1 MSDVSGSGVKLIS
14 VTIVTPI
21 SFEGV
26 VGFFWG
32 GGGVG
37 GGNVAGGGVS
47 FSRWGRYKTWMRDR
61 KPAKAWDRF
70 LEVKR

>member
-26 VGFFWG
+26 VGFFGGCGQGRGSMEMGKEVWARGSG
-32 GGGVG
+32 GGGEGFLLADGVG
-37 GGNVAGGGVS
+37 I
-47 FSRWGRYKTWMRDR
+47 
-61 KPAKAWDRF
+61 KPG
-70 LEVKR
+70 

>member
-26 VGFFWG
+26 VGFFGGEVGLGEEMWQGEGSG
-32 GGGVG
+32 GG
-37 GGNVAGGGVS
+37 
-47 FSRWGRYKTWMRDR
+47 WG
-61 KPAKAWDRF
+61 
-70 LEVKR
+70 

>member
-21 SFEGV
+21 CFEGV
-26 VGFFWG
+26 VGFWG

-37 GGNVAGGGVS
+37 GGNVAGGGVGGGMGIGL
-47 FSRWGRYKTWMRDR
+47 GRG
-61 KPAKAWDRF
+61 F
-70 LEVKR
+70 F

>member
-26 VGFFWG
+26 VGFFG
-32 GGGVG
+32 GEVGLGEEMWQGEGSGGDGDRGGEGFLLADGVG
-37 GGNVAGGGVS
+37 I
-47 FSRWGRYKTWMRDR
+47 
-61 KPAKAWDRF
+61 KPG
-70 LEVKR
+70 